1 MLYIDRNKLIP
12 VIHKLI
18 KQGGFAGRI
27 GEAALLADETNL
39 ELLVNT
45 FPKLFIE
52 GQALENQWTQQLSTS
67 KTAKTARLKLV
78 WNS

>member
-1 MLYIDRNKLIP
+1 MPNMNRNILIP
-12 VIHKLI
+12 RIHKMIEL
-18 KQGGFAGRI
+18 GGFAGRI

-52 GQALENQWTQQLSTS
+52 GQALEKPRWTPQLYISR
-67 KTAKTARLKLV
+67 TAKTAQ
-78 WNS
+78 